1 MFFTL
6 PYSCL
11 QNFRDW
17 FGCGSSLCFPAGT
30 FHVQGFDVQ
39 GMFFGV
45 LLIASAAAIPLSILV
60 LSSNENKV
68 AAR

>member
-11 QNFRDW
+11 QNFTGW
-17 FGCGSSLCFPAGT
+17 IGCGSSLRSPAVT

-39 GMFFGV
+39 GMFLGV
-45 LLIASAAAIPLSILV
+45 LLIVSAAAI
-60 LSSNENKV
+60 
-68 AAR
+68 